1 MKSNF
6 PQQYQSTKRSEENAK
21 ALRKQL
27 TSAEKL
33 FWKIVRNRNL
43 SGLKFRRQHPIGPF
57 IADFYCHA
65 LKLVVEIDGDIHDL
79 EDVRQYDTQR
89 ENYLKELGIKVLRF
103 KNEDVFANAHLIEVA
118 ISDLM
123 VYPDLI
129 PNPSPTGEG
138 SV

>member
-89 ENYLKELGIKVLRF
+89 QNYLKEVGIKVLRL

-118 ISDLM
+118 ISALM

>member
-6 PQQYQSTKRSEENAK
+6 AQQYQSTKRSEENAK

-89 ENYLKELGIKVLRF
+89 KNYLKELGIKVLRF